1 MFVFPVASPFR
12 LRVSHHFDRATFP
25 VPATSNAACG
35 FPTLRSPACF
45 TSRVMGPILLGR
57 LSAEAT
63 EPLLNSF
70 KVSYSHCLLHRVQ
83 PKPFRFRALIRW
95 RRIFFSTQS

>member
-1 MFVFPVASPFR
+1 MFVFPVASLFR

-35 FPTLRSPACF
+35 LPTLRSPACF

-57 LSAEAT
+57 LSAVVAAEQLQGFVQ
-63 EPLLNSF
+63 LL
-70 KVSYSHCLLHRVQ
+70 LLHRVQ

-95 RRIFFSTQS
+95 RLIFFSTQS